1 MSFERPGLNDDNAC
15 TAGDVCIGGACV
27 TEVNEAL
34 EEGQLDEAGLNL
46 DKVEHEDGE
55 RSPGPEPTDVPQD
68 QDVTTDETGQPVEP
82 PD

>member
-1 MSFERPGLNDDNAC
+1 MSFERPGLNDDNAVS
-15 TAGDVCIGGACV
+15 D